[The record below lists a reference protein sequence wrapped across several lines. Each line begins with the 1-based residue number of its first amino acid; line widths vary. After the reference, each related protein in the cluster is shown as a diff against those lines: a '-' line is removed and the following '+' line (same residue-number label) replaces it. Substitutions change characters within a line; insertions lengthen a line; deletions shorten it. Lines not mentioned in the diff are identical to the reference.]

1 MIILWKF
8 TVNGNF
14 ILLVITCALRPFFF
28 LMQLKSQGRE
38 STTFAKAPT
47 FYRSSIKV
55 VEILGYSGSNRDVEF
70 VIYIIKNAVSL
81 EKLVIDPR
89 IYRRYPL
96 ASIFADDIVMEKKG
110 RAHAMEKLKEKVPE
124 NVEFICL

>member
-1 MIILWKF
+1 MISLWKF

-14 ILLVITCALRPFFF
+14 ILLVITCALRPLFF

-70 VIYIIKNAVSL
+70 VIYIMKNIFSL

-89 IYRRYPL
+89 IYGHYPSAL
-96 ASIFADDIVMEKKG
+96 LSAKDIEMEKKG
-110 RAHAMEKLKEKVPE
+110 RAHAMEKLKPIVRKTI
-124 NVEFICL
+124 EFVCL